1 MVDNKHGFHMDN
13 RRCTWEI
20 GNMIHGINNENSEQM
35 INARLNGQS
44 GVSSVVTNPIGNK
57 NPYNKE
63 TKFNLI
69 DVSDISQDA
78 VKIFQ
83 REQDVKE
90 FTKLAL
96 AGMNDEETYNQ
107 QVEELFAKGVVNPF
121 MVDDTETL
129 AQDLANNEEFLKDID
144 FSML

>member
-1 MVDNKHGFHMDN
+1 
-13 RRCTWEI
+13 
-20 GNMIHGINNENSEQM
+20 MIHGINNENNEQLV
-35 INARLNGQS
+35 NARLNGQN
-44 GVSSVVTNPIGNK
+44 GISSVVTNPIGNK

-63 TKFNLI
+63 TKFNLV
-69 DVSDISQDA
+69 DVSDISMDA

-96 AGMNDEETYNQ
+96 AGMDDEETYNQ
-107 QVEELFAKGVVNPF
+107 QVEELFSKGVVDPF
-121 MVDDTETL
+121 MVDDTDTL
-129 AQDLANNEEFLKDID
+129 AQDLASNEEFLKDID

>member
-1 MVDNKHGFHMDN
+1 
-13 RRCTWEI
+13 
-20 GNMIHGINNENSEQM
+20 MIHGINNENNEQLV
-35 INARLNGQS
+35 NARLNGQN

-63 TKFNLI
+63 TKFNLV
-69 DVSDISQDA
+69 DVSDISMDA

-96 AGMNDEETYNQ
+96 AGMDDEETYNQ
-107 QVEELFAKGVVNPF
+107 HVEELFSKGVVEPF
-121 MVDDTETL
+121 MVDDTDTL
-129 AQDLANNEEFLKDID
+129 AQDLASNEEFLKDID

>member
-1 MVDNKHGFHMDN
+1 
-13 RRCTWEI
+13 
-20 GNMIHGINNENSEQM
+20 MIHGINNENNEQLV
-35 INARLNGQS
+35 NARLNGQN

-63 TKFNLI
+63 TKFNLV
-69 DVSDISQDA
+69 DVSDISMDA

-96 AGMNDEETYNQ
+96 AGMDDEETYKQ
-107 QVEELFAKGVVNPF
+107 QVEELFSKGVVDPF
-121 MVDDTETL
+121 MVDDTDTL
-129 AQDLANNEEFLKDID
+129 AQDLASNEEFLKGID

>member
-1 MVDNKHGFHMDN
+1 
-13 RRCTWEI
+13 
-20 GNMIHGINNENSEQM
+20 MIHGINNENNEQLV
-35 INARLNGQS
+35 NARLNGQN
-44 GVSSVVTNPIGNK
+44 GISSVVTNPIGNK

-63 TKFNLI
+63 TKFNLV
-69 DVSDISQDA
+69 DVSDISMDA

-96 AGMNDEETYNQ
+96 AGMDDEETYNQ
-107 QVEELFAKGVVNPF
+107 QVEELFSKGVFDPF
-121 MVDDTETL
+121 MVDDTDTL
-129 AQDLANNEEFLKDID
+129 AQDLAGNEEFLKDID

>member
-1 MVDNKHGFHMDN
+1 
-13 RRCTWEI
+13 
-20 GNMIHGINNENSEQM
+20 MIHGINNENNEQLV
-35 INARLNGQS
+35 NGRLNGQN

-63 TKFNLI
+63 TKFNLV
-69 DVSDISQDA
+69 DVSDISMDA

-96 AGMNDEETYNQ
+96 AGMDDEETYNQ
-107 QVEELFAKGVVNPF
+107 QVEELFSKGVVDPF
-121 MVDDTETL
+121 MVDDTDTL
-129 AQDLANNEEFLKDID
+129 AQDLASNEEFLKDID

>member
-1 MVDNKHGFHMDN
+1 
-13 RRCTWEI
+13 
-20 GNMIHGINNENSEQM
+20 MIHGINNENNEQM

-44 GVSSVVTNPIGNK
+44 GISSVVTNPIGNK

-69 DVSDISQDA
+69 DVSDISTDA
-78 VKIFQ
+78 VNIFQ

-96 AGMNDEETYNQ
+96 AGMDDEESYNQ
-107 QVEELFAKGVVNPF
+107 QVEELFSKGVANPF

>member
-1 MVDNKHGFHMDN
+1 
-13 RRCTWEI
+13 
-20 GNMIHGINNENSEQM
+20 MIHGINNENNEQLV
-35 INARLNGQS
+35 NTRLNGQN

-63 TKFNLI
+63 TKFNLV
-69 DVSDISQDA
+69 DVSDISMDA

-90 FTKLAL
+90 FTKLAI
-96 AGMNDEETYNQ
+96 AGMDDEETYNQ
-107 QVEELFAKGVVNPF
+107 QVEELFSKGVVDPF
-121 MVDDTETL
+121 MVDDTDTL
-129 AQDLANNEEFLKDID
+129 AQDLASNEEFLKDID

>member
-1 MVDNKHGFHMDN
+1 
-13 RRCTWEI
+13 
-20 GNMIHGINNENSEQM
+20 MIYGINNENNDQL
-35 INARLNGQS
+35 INARLNGQN
-44 GVSSVVTNPIGNK
+44 GVSNVVTNPIGNK

-63 TKFNLI
+63 TKFNLV
-69 DVSDISQDA
+69 DVSDISMDA

-96 AGMNDEETYNQ
+96 AGMDDEETYNQ
-107 QVEELFAKGVVNPF
+107 QVEELFAKGVMDPF

-129 AQDLANNEEFLKDID
+129 AQDLASNEEFLKDID

>member
-1 MVDNKHGFHMDN
+1 
-13 RRCTWEI
+13 
-20 GNMIHGINNENSEQM
+20 MIHGINNENNEQLV
-35 INARLNGQS
+35 NARLNGQN

-63 TKFNLI
+63 TKFNLV
-69 DVSDISQDA
+69 DVSDLSMDA

-96 AGMNDEETYNQ
+96 AGMDDEETYNQ
-107 QVEELFAKGVVNPF
+107 QVEELFSKGVVDPF
-121 MVDDTETL
+121 MVDDTDTL
-129 AQDLANNEEFLKDID
+129 AQDLASNEEFLKDID

>member
-1 MVDNKHGFHMDN
+1 
-13 RRCTWEI
+13 
-20 GNMIHGINNENSEQM
+20 MIHGINNENNEQLV
-35 INARLNGQS
+35 NARLNGQN

-63 TKFNLI
+63 TKFNLV
-69 DVSDISQDA
+69 DVSDISMDA

-96 AGMNDEETYNQ
+96 AGMDDEETYNQ
-107 QVEELFAKGVVNPF
+107 QVEELFSRGVVDPF
-121 MVDDTETL
+121 MVDDTDTL
-129 AQDLANNEEFLKDID
+129 AQDLASNEEFLKDID

>member
-1 MVDNKHGFHMDN
+1 
-13 RRCTWEI
+13 
-20 GNMIHGINNENSEQM
+20 MINGINNENNEQM

-44 GVSSVVTNPIGNK
+44 GVSSIVTNPIGNK

>member
-1 MVDNKHGFHMDN
+1 
-13 RRCTWEI
+13 
-20 GNMIHGINNENSEQM
+20 MIHGINNENNEQLV
-35 INARLNGQS
+35 NARLNGQN

-63 TKFNLI
+63 TKFNLV
-69 DVSDISQDA
+69 DVSDISMDA

-96 AGMNDEETYNQ
+96 AGMDDEETYNQ
-107 QVEELFAKGVVNPF
+107 QVEELFSKGVVDPF
-121 MVDDTETL
+121 IVDDTDTL
-129 AQDLANNEEFLKDID
+129 AQDLASNEEFLKDID

>member
-1 MVDNKHGFHMDN
+1 
-13 RRCTWEI
+13 
-20 GNMIHGINNENSEQM
+20 MIHGINNENNEQLV
-35 INARLNGQS
+35 NARLNGQN

-63 TKFNLI
+63 TKFNLV
-69 DVSDISQDA
+69 DVSDISMDA

-83 REQDVKE
+83 REQDVRE

-96 AGMNDEETYNQ
+96 AGMDDEETYNQ
-107 QVEELFAKGVVNPF
+107 QVEELFSKGVVDPF
-121 MVDDTETL
+121 MVDDTDTL
-129 AQDLANNEEFLKDID
+129 AQDLASNEEFLKDID

>member
-1 MVDNKHGFHMDN
+1 
-13 RRCTWEI
+13 
-20 GNMIHGINNENSEQM
+20 MIHGINNENNEQLV
-35 INARLNGQS
+35 NARLNGQN

-63 TKFNLI
+63 TKFNLV
-69 DVSDISQDA
+69 DVSDISMDA

-96 AGMNDEETYNQ
+96 AGMDDEETYNQ
-107 QVEELFAKGVVNPF
+107 QIEELFSKGVVDPF
-121 MVDDTETL
+121 MVDDTDTL
-129 AQDLANNEEFLKDID
+129 AQDLASNEEFLKDID

>member
-1 MVDNKHGFHMDN
+1 
-13 RRCTWEI
+13 
-20 GNMIHGINNENSEQM
+20 MIHGINNENNEQLV
-35 INARLNGQS
+35 NARLNGQN
-44 GVSSVVTNPIGNK
+44 GISSVVTNPIGNK

-63 TKFNLI
+63 TKFNLV
-69 DVSDISQDA
+69 DVSDISMDA

-96 AGMNDEETYNQ
+96 AGMDDEETYNQ
-107 QVEELFAKGVVNPF
+107 QVEELFSKGVFDPF
-121 MVDDTETL
+121 MVDDTDTL

>member
-1 MVDNKHGFHMDN
+1 
-13 RRCTWEI
+13 
-20 GNMIHGINNENSEQM
+20 MIHGINNENNEQLV
-35 INARLNGQS
+35 NARLNGQN
-44 GVSSVVTNPIGNK
+44 GISSVVTNPIGNK

-63 TKFNLI
+63 TKFNLV
-69 DVSDISQDA
+69 DVSDISMDA

-96 AGMNDEETYNQ
+96 AGMDDEETYNQ
-107 QVEELFAKGVVNPF
+107 QVEELFSKGVVDPF
-121 MVDDTETL
+121 MVDDTDTL
-129 AQDLANNEEFLKDID
+129 AQDLAGNEEFLKDID

>member
-1 MVDNKHGFHMDN
+1 
-13 RRCTWEI
+13 
-20 GNMIHGINNENSEQM
+20 MIHGINNENNEQLV
-35 INARLNGQS
+35 NARLNGQN

-63 TKFNLI
+63 TKFNLV
-69 DVSDISQDA
+69 DVSDISMDA

-96 AGMNDEETYNQ
+96 AGMDDEETYNQ
-107 QVEELFAKGVVNPF
+107 QVEELFSKGVVDPF
-121 MVDDTETL
+121 MVDDTDTL
-129 AQDLANNEEFLKDID
+129 ARDLASNEEFLKDID

>member
-1 MVDNKHGFHMDN
+1 
-13 RRCTWEI
+13 
-20 GNMIHGINNENSEQM
+20 MIHGINNENNEQLV
-35 INARLNGQS
+35 NARLNGQN
-44 GVSSVVTNPIGNK
+44 GISSVVTNPIGNK

-63 TKFNLI
+63 TKFNLV
-69 DVSDISQDA
+69 DVSDISMDA

-83 REQDVKE
+83 REQDVKG

-96 AGMNDEETYNQ
+96 AGMDDEETYNQ
-107 QVEELFAKGVVNPF
+107 QVEELFSKGVVDPF
-121 MVDDTETL
+121 MVDDTDTL

>member
-1 MVDNKHGFHMDN
+1 
-13 RRCTWEI
+13 
-20 GNMIHGINNENSEQM
+20 MIHGINNENNEQLV
-35 INARLNGQS
+35 NARLNGQN

-63 TKFNLI
+63 TKFNLV
-69 DVSDISQDA
+69 DVSDISMDA

-96 AGMNDEETYNQ
+96 AGMDDEETYNQ
-107 QVEELFAKGVVNPF
+107 QVEELFSKGVFDPF
-121 MVDDTETL
+121 MVDDTDTL
-129 AQDLANNEEFLKDID
+129 AQDLAGNEEFLKDID

>member
-1 MVDNKHGFHMDN
+1 
-13 RRCTWEI
+13 
-20 GNMIHGINNENSEQM
+20 MIHGINNDNNEQLV
-35 INARLNGQS
+35 NARLNGQN

-63 TKFNLI
+63 TKFNLV
-69 DVSDISQDA
+69 DVSDISMDA

-96 AGMNDEETYNQ
+96 AGMDDEETYNQ
-107 QVEELFAKGVVNPF
+107 QVEELFSKGVVDPF
-121 MVDDTETL
+121 MVDDTDTL
-129 AQDLANNEEFLKDID
+129 AQDLASNEEFLKDID